1 MIGCV
6 WLQKAPGALCGGQ
19 FNIPMTEGTPKGNTS
34 RKPMSLPVTTMP
46 QRLPRHLGRV
56 WEEGSWAGPG
66 MPQTVDK
73 GSAQVAEVAKA
84 FTASAQVP
92 RAQLGLVTLESKER
106 TVFPWRPEGLPHPT
120 QPLPQPGAHTP
131 VPSGET
137 LGMAGPPH
145 THTHTLSSAASGG
158 GRRQEGSHHYRARSQ
173 GLCRQEPPA
182 SPRHPLLPTQAS
194 TADRC
199 WAHGVCGVKMESTQ
213 TNGRDYSAK
222 EASST

>member
-73 GSAQVAEVAKA
+73 GSAQVAEVVKA
-84 FTASAQVP
+84 FIASAQVP

-137 LGMAGPPH
+137 LGTAAPPH
-145 THTHTLSSAASGG
+145 THTPCPGLLVGVAG
-158 GRRQEGSHHYRARSQ
+158 GRREATITEHA
-173 GLCRQEPPA
+173 
-182 SPRHPLLPTQAS
+182 PRGC
-194 TADRC
+194 ADRTPL
-199 WAHGVCGVKMESTQ
+199 HPPTPSPP
-213 TNGRDYSAK
+213 YSGLHC
-222 EASST
+222 

>member
-1 MIGCV
+1 MTGCV

-19 FNIPMTEGTPKGNTS
+19 SNIPMTEGTPKGNTS

-84 FTASAQVP
+84 FIASAQVP
-92 RAQLGLVTLESKER
+92 RAQPGLVTLESKER

-120 QPLPQPGAHTP
+120 QPLPQPGAHAP

-137 LGMAGPPH
+137 LGTAAPPPPH
-145 THTHTLSSAASGG
+145 THPV
-158 GRRQEGSHHYRARSQ
+158 Q
-173 GLCRQEPPA
+173 GC
-182 SPRHPLLPTQAS
+182 
-194 TADRC
+194 
-199 WAHGVCGVKMESTQ
+199 
-213 TNGRDYSAK
+213 
-222 EASST
+222 